1 MVAVISLIVVI
12 YINDSKGILVFSIF
26 LIAIAALLTVLV
38 VIKNVLTF
46 PKFINI
52 EEKIISDLNILVEDE
67 NKKVIFFNVKY
78 YEDFGINMESA
89 PVILLAELIS
99 KI

>member
-89 PVILLAELIS
+89 PVILLAEFIS